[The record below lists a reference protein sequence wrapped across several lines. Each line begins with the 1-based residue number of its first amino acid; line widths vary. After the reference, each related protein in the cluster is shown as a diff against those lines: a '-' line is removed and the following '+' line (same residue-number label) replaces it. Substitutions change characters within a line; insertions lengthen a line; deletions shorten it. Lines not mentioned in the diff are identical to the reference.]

1 MRAGALPSYGME
13 ITVCRAVDVPLL
25 DRYIGSPGATS
36 FHARRFERQEQ
47 GTSTYLVAWLDGR
60 PVGHTELRWG
70 GCDDAAVRA
79 ARPGCPEI
87 NALAVWP
94 PALRSRGIGSALVR
108 AAEERARKRGR
119 AAIGLGVADDNPRAA
134 ALYARLGYV
143 PLVPYQGRWSYEGH
157 DGVTRECVEELTFLV
172 KELVRARAA
181 QRTNADVQRTSGQS
195 RGTQ

>member
-1 MRAGALPSYGME
+1 ME
-13 ITVCRAVDVPLL
+13 ITVCRAADVPLL
-25 DRYIGSPGATS
+25 DQYIGSPGATS

-47 GTSTYLVAWLDGR
+47 GRSTYLVAWVDAR

-87 NALAVWP
+87 NALSVWP
-94 PALRSRGIGSALVR
+94 ETLRSRGIGSALIR
-108 AAEERARKRGR
+108 AAEERARERGR
-119 AAIGLGVADDNPRAA
+119 TAIGLGVADDNPRAA
-134 ALYARLGYV
+134 VLYARIGYR
-143 PLVPYQGRWSYEGH
+143 PLTPYVGRWSYEGH
-157 DGVTRECVEELTFLV
+157 DGVTHECVEELTFLV
-172 KELVRARAA
+172 KELVRARPV